1 MKRLFY
7 CSVLALFA
15 LTSCKDNI
23 ASKINADNVK
33 SAKERD
39 YKIDNEA
46 AALVFEKTVYD
57 FGTVPEGE
65 VVETTFQF
73 KNTGKSNLIITN
85 AESTCGCTVPEW
97 PKEPIP
103 VNGTG
108 IIKVKFNTTGKPNLQ
123 SKVVTLTTNTKNG
136 KETVEVKGTVTPKS
150 NS

>member
-1 MKRLFY
+1 MKRLVY
-7 CSVLALFA
+7 VSVIALIS
-15 LTSCKDNI
+15 LSSCKDNI
-23 ASKINADNVK
+23 ASKINAENVQ

-39 YKIDNEA
+39 FKINNEA
-46 AALVFEKTVYD
+46 AALTFENTVYD
-57 FGTVPEGE
+57 FGTVNEGDI
-65 VVETTFQF
+65 VETTFKF

-85 AESTCGCTVPEW
+85 ATSTCGCTVPEW

-108 IIKVKFNTTGKPNLQ
+108 MIKVKFNTSGKPNTQ
-123 SKVVTLTTNTKNG
+123 RKVVTLTTNTKNG